1 MHALVDTIDSDLS
14 ARGVSGIRSE
24 GDEDSGWVLLD
35 LGDVV
40 VHLFDTEMRAYYN
53 LEALWSRG
61 VSVVRFQ

>member
-1 MHALVDTIDSDLS
+1 MQALLDTIDEDLS
-14 ARGVSGIRSE
+14 ARDVPGIRRE
-24 GDEDSGWVLLD
+24 GDPNSGWVLLD

-40 VHLFDTEMRAYYN
+40 VHLFDTETRAYYN

>member
-1 MHALVDTIDSDLS
+1 MQALLDTLDGDLS
-14 ARGVSGIRSE
+14 ERGVPGIRRE
-24 GDEDSGWVLLD
+24 GDPNSGWVLLD

-40 VHLFDTEMRAYYN
+40 VHLFDTETRAYYN